1 MQMLVTIMKGDS
13 VNGVSAENVLTVNNA
28 KGKMVL
34 IPPSFF
40 KPEDLTKK
48 QQSAVGCA
56 LASALASPLA
66 AALAPP
72 LAPPLA
78 APHAAPH
85 ARPCTACGGGWST
98 RHAQA
103 VKKQC
108 ADI

>member
-85 ARPCTACGGGWST
+85 ARPRVRRGLAHETCTRQS
-98 RHAQA
+98 
-103 VKKQC
+103 KKPR
-108 ADI
+108 AWI